1 MYSALIVSS
10 TDSARLAELLKNT
23 GITDFYNAQSG
34 GEARRQAFSYE
45 HDMVIINAPLSDE
58 NGLELAVWLSE
69 NGHSGVL
76 VLVKSESVE
85 FVQEKIGDFGIGVL
99 GKPLHIFELQQFVK
113 YVLAGRKRYLVMQ
126 KEMEKLRA
134 RLDDIKY
141 IERAKA
147 MLSLYEDMGEEDA
160 HKLIEKQA
168 MNTRLSRREIAQSII
183 EKYSGK

>member
-1 MYSALIVSS
+1 MYSALIVSGS
-10 TDSARLAELLKNT
+10 ESARLAELLRNT
-23 GITDFYNAQSG
+23 GITDFYFAQNG
-34 GEARRQAFSYE
+34 GEARRQAFSFE

-58 NGLELAVWLSE
+58 NGLELAVWLAE

-76 VLVKSESVE
+76 VLIKSESVE
-85 FVQEKIGDFGIGVL
+85 FVQEKIGDYGIGVL

-126 KEMEKLRA
+126 REMEKLRA
-134 RLDDIKY
+134 RLEDIKY

-147 MLSLYEDMGEEDA
+147 MLSLFEGMSEEEA

-168 MNTRLSRREIAQSII
+168 MNSRLSRREIAQSII